1 MEQRQRRLKTYSDG
15 RGGLYTLPVDD
26 VLTPPTSKETLTSM
40 KKEIL
45 LEHCDTEEVTLDLD
59 DHLFVNLA
67 LRAHEH
73 GVTLNEYINTL
84 ILDALKDE
92 IELSEKETMLFNMDK

>member
-1 MEQRQRRLKTYSDG
+1 MEPKNQKQFKTYSDG
-15 RGGLYTLPVDD
+15 RGGVYTLPMDD
-26 VLTPPTSKETLTSM
+26 VLTPPTTEKTFTAL
-40 KKEIL
+40 KRV
-45 LEHCDTEEVTLDLD
+45 DTEEVTLELE

-67 LRAHEH
+67 LRAHELD
-73 GVTLNEYINTL
+73 VTLNKYINTL